1 MCVFYNLLISLSSRV
16 TGFPQHDQSVRF
28 WLDLVLA
35 NVIESDLLVIDS
47 GLSVCQLILE
57 NFDKFVIHQ
66 NMASE
71 IEPTILHEL
80 NYDTL
85 EIDMEV
91 LLKSK
96 GIW

>member
-1 MCVFYNLLISLSSRV
+1 M
-16 TGFPQHDQSVRF
+16 
-28 WLDLVLA
+28 
-35 NVIESDLLVIDS
+35 IDS